1 MPYTEEEGGL
11 LNNFA
16 KEPKIYEAEPP
27 TATEKRN
34 YIFLGIAAMA
44 LVGSLIFVAVSA
56 SSGG

>member
-1 MPYTEEEGGL
+1 MPYIEEEGGL

-34 YIFLGIAAMA
+34 YVFLGIAAMV
-44 LVGSLIFVAVSA
+44 LVSSLIFVAFSA
-56 SSGG
+56 SSVS